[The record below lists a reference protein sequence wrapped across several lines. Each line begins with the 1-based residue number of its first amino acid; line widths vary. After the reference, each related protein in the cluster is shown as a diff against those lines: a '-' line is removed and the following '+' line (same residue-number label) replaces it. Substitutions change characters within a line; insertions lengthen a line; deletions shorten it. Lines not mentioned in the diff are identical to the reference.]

1 MLALQECNLYQLM
14 KGCQGMLPEHLVREW
29 CATIF
34 EGLAFIHKQGYFHRD
49 LKPGAFTPSQLPE
62 SLQHPH
68 IGALHSLS
76 GKSAILALA
85 LPRVRNVKKRCIQP
99 MWPFSPPR

>member
-14 KGCQGMLPEHLVREW
+14 KGCQGMLPEQLVREW

-49 LKPGAFTPSQLPE
+49 LKPGAFTQSQGQRACSIPT
-62 SLQHPH
+62 
-68 IGALHSLS
+68 
-76 GKSAILALA
+76 
-85 LPRVRNVKKRCIQP
+85 
-99 MWPFSPPR
+99 